1 MSGVRGFLSNII
13 SLFTSAKDLQMIS
26 ASYQT
31 DIPLVLSRNTRFKGF
46 GEPAL
51 TMCEIELFPIISA
64 TLELTIRP
72 NHSPRSRKHLHS
84 TFFDQCYVHKTPGFT
99 PFLALP

>member
-31 DIPLVLSRNTRFKGF
+31 DMYTP
-46 GEPAL
+46 
-51 TMCEIELFPIISA
+51 
-64 TLELTIRP
+64 RP
-72 NHSPRSRKHLHS
+72 
-84 TFFDQCYVHKTPGFT
+84 
-99 PFLALP
+99 